1 MTVIV
6 PAIIAETQNELDQM
20 LSKVQ
25 GKAERVMLDFM
36 DGIFVPSKSLDFDIE
51 LPEGIDYEAHLMVHN
66 PLNLIE
72 KLKDKVR
79 IIQLQVESLK
89 NIKNAVNRVKNLGF
103 NVYLALNPDTPITTV
118 EPHLK
123 SIDGVLIMTVQ
134 PGQYGSKFLPS
145 TLDKVKKLREL
156 YADLSIEVDGG
167 MNPDTAQQ
175 AKKAGA
181 NIFASGSYIMK
192 SGDIGAAIRRLQEA
206 VA

>member
-1 MTVIV
+1 
-6 PAIIAETQNELDQM
+6 
-20 LSKVQ
+20 
-25 GKAERVMLDFM
+25 
-36 DGIFVPSKSLDFDIE
+36 
-51 LPEGIDYEAHLMVHN
+51 
-66 PLNLIE
+66 
-72 KLKDKVR
+72 
-79 IIQLQVESLK
+79 
-89 NIKNAVNRVKNLGF
+89 
-103 NVYLALNPDTPITTV
+103 
-118 EPHLK
+118 
-123 SIDGVLIMTVQ
+123 MTVQ

>member
-1 MTVIV
+1 MIV